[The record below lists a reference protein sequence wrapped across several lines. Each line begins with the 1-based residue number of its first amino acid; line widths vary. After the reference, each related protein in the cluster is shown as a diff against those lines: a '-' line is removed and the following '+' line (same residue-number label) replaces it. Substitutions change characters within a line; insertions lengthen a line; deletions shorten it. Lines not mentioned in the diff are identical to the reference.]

1 MLTGFPGHE
10 NVGKVTFLMS

>member
-1 MLTGFPGHE
+1 MLTAFPDHE